1 MRTLAAIDAVAN
13 ILVRRRAA
21 RAAAAFCDEACTM
34 KVVFLADV
42 DSNRVGE
49 VKEVKDGYARNYL
62 LPRGLAL
69 LATKEAV
76 ERARAAARREER
88 RQAERDAAAQAILAR
103 IGEEPFVITAHV
115 GETGR
120 LYGSVTSA
128 DIAAAIAARIGE
140 EFDRHMIELPEPIR
154 QTGRYTVRLRLS
166 RNVRGEITVDVQPE
180 GGQPV
185 PATSTPAESAPAAD
199 EEAAEETAG

>member
-69 LATKEAV
+69 LATKEA
-76 ERARAAARREER
+76 
-88 RQAERDAAAQAILAR
+88 AERDAAAQAILAR

-154 QTGRYTVRLRLS
+154 QTGRYTVRLWLS